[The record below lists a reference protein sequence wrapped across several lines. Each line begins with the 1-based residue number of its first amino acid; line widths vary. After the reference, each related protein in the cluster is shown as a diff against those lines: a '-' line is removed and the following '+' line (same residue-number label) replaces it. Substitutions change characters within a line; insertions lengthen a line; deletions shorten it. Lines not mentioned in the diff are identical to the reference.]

1 MNFDFSHI
9 SLQNL
14 FSRDFNAVSFSI
26 TGMLVVFTG
35 LLVISIYITLQPSI
49 LALPGK
55 LKKKKSAE
63 KEISGRGEN
72 DLFTDKELLIAIAVA
87 FHLDRNCP
95 EENQKI
101 TWKPERRATVSAW
114 QIGGQ
119 FQGVSDGRA
128 VMQRRP

>member
-49 LALPGK
+49 LALPDK
-55 LKKKKSAE
+55 LKKKKRAE
-63 KEISGRGEN
+63 KEISARGEN

-87 FHLDRNCP
+87 FDLERNCP

-128 VMQRRP
+128 VMQRRA

>member
-1 MNFDFSHI
+1 MNFGFSHI

-14 FSRDFNAVSFSI
+14 FSPDFNAVNFSL

-35 LLVISIYITLQPSI
+35 LLVISIYIFLQPFI
-49 LALPGK
+49 LALPDN

-63 KEISGRGEN
+63 KEISGRGGN
-72 DLFTDKELLIAIAVA
+72 DLFTDKEVLIAIAVA
-87 FHLDRNCP
+87 FHLDRGFS
-95 EENQKI
+95 EENQRI